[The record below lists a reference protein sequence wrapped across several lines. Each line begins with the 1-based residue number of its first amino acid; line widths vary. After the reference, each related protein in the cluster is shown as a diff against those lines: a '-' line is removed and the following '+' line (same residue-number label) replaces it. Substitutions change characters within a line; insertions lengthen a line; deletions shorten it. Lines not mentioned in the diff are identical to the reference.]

1 MLAAAAGDLAAIGS
15 TISVAN
21 AAAAAPITG
30 VPAAGGDEVSAG
42 IAAMFGMHA
51 QAYQA
56 ISAQVATFHDQFV
69 QILRT
74 SAGSYA
80 GTEATNAAT
89 VDVGP
94 GAGHSGGAGGS
105 GNAAAA
111 GGSGSVSQAG
121 GAGSVSQAGGK
132 GADSGSIGSGGIGQ
146 HGGPAV
152 RVRLISPVSA
162 AAAGRRARQRRCGRR
177 PARRQ
182 RRGWRPGNGNPMN
195 HGSVNAAGRP
205 VSTPTSTWLSRRQP
219 RYRQRRRPGRG
230 RRQRTTR
237 WHGWR
242 CRRCA

>member
-94 GAGHSGGAGGS
+94 APGTVAVPAGPEMRLLPAGPAVSARPVGPAVSARPAEKVRTPGQSAAVGS
-105 GNAAAA
+105 DSTAAR
-111 GGSGSVSQAG
+111 
-121 GAGSVSQAGGK
+121 
-132 GADSGSIGSGGIGQ
+132 
-146 HGGPAV
+146 AV

-162 AAAGRRARQRRCGRR
+162 AAAGPAGTATPVWPAARKAATAGMAG
-177 PARRQ
+177 PAT
-182 RRGWRPGNGNPMN
+182 
-195 HGSVNAAGRP
+195 A
-205 VSTPTSTWLSRRQP
+205 
-219 RYRQRRRPGRG
+219 
-230 RRQRTTR
+230 TR
-237 WHGWR
+237 
-242 CRRCA
+242 